1 MSNIKLELENTKIDN
16 KQILK
21 YAEKVEESKL

>member
-1 MSNIKLELENTKIDN
+1 LTIDN

-21 YAEKVEESKL
+21 ARKI